1 MSSTTTN
8 EHKPSILFVDD
19 ERNILEGIKRNYR
32 SLRNEYEMNFAE
44 SGQEALELLTHLPVD
59 VVVSDMR
66 MPVMDGATLLQEVA
80 RVHPETIRIILTGH
94 SDEELILKAVPVTH
108 RFLSKPCTSDDLKQS
123 IDRILMFRD
132 SLHNRSISKFL
143 CGIERLPALPMSMQK
158 LQQEITSTT
167 PSIDSVAELVS
178 QDPALAARILQLANS
193 AFFGPRQVLNCP
205 REATL
210 YLGMETVSALAL
222 HVHVFESLVKE
233 NSVTVEIL
241 RELQSRSAHVADIAY
256 HIALQMTSSEEVAKE
271 AFAGG
276 LLSEIGKLILA
287 LAPEVSTDISK
298 YSKEERLSSCEAEYL
313 MAGSSH
319 AEIGAY
325 LLVLWGIP
333 ANVVNIVAYHHR
345 PSELDGFRTESVVAV
360 HIAQSLLDIIYEQ
373 ASPPS
378 MDWSFISSRG
388 FSARMPEWLNY
399 ALDCCSVP
407 PDKLQGLLI
416 TPLDEKEWNPQ

>member
-1 MSSTTTN
+1 MNPATPAK
-8 EHKPSILFVDD
+8 KPHILFVDD

-32 SLRNEYEMNFAE
+32 SLRNEYEMHFAE
-44 SGQEALELLTHLPVD
+44 SGEQALAVLVEQPMD

-66 MPVMDGATLLQEVA
+66 MPIMDGATLLQEVA
-80 RVHPETIRIILTGH
+80 RAHPETVRIILTGH

-108 RFLSKPCTSDDLKQS
+108 RFLSKPCSSEDLKQS
-123 IDRILMFRD
+123 IDRILSFRD
-132 SLHNRSISKFL
+132 ALHNHSISKFL

-158 LQQEITSTT
+158 LQQEITSTS
-167 PSIDSVAELVS
+167 PSIDRVAELVS

-193 AFFGPRQVLNCP
+193 AFFGPRQILTCP

-210 YLGMETVSALAL
+210 YLGLETVSALAL
-222 HVHVFESLVKE
+222 HVHVFESLVKV
-233 NSVTVEIL
+233 NSVTSEIL

-256 HIALQMTSSEEVAKE
+256 HIALQMTSSEEMAKE

-287 LAPEVSTDISK
+287 LTPEVSEGISK
-298 YSKEERLSSCEAEYL
+298 YSQEERLSSCAAEYL
-313 MAGSSH
+313 LAGSSH

-345 PSELDGFRTESVVAV
+345 PSEIDGFRTEPVVAV
-360 HIAQSLLDIIYEQ
+360 HVAQSLLDIIYEK
-373 ASPPS
+373 AAPPS

-407 PDKLQGLLI
+407 PDKLQGLLVM
-416 TPLDEKEWNPQ
+416 PLNEKEWNPK

>member
-1 MSSTTTN
+1 MNPTSS
-8 EHKPSILFVDD
+8 EKKPHILFVDD

-32 SLRNEYEMNFAE
+32 SLRNAYDMHFAE
-44 SGQEALELLTHLPVD
+44 SGQEALTVLVQQPMD

-80 RVHPETIRIILTGH
+80 RLHPETIRIILTGH

-108 RFLSKPCTSDDLKQS
+108 RFLSKPCSSDDLKQS
-123 IDRILMFRD
+123 IDRILSFRD
-132 SLHNRSISKFL
+132 SLHHRSISKFL
-143 CGIERLPALPMSMQK
+143 CGLERLPALPMSMQK
-158 LQQEITSTT
+158 LQQEITSTA
-167 PSIDSVAELVS
+167 PSIDHVAELVS

-193 AFFGPRQVLNCP
+193 AFFGPRQVLTCP

-210 YLGMETVSALAL
+210 YLGLETVSALAL

-233 NSVTVEIL
+233 NAITAKIL
-241 RELQSRSAHVADIAY
+241 QDLQARSARVADIAY
-256 HIALQMTSSEEVAKE
+256 HIAMEVTSSEEMAKE

-276 LLSEIGKLILA
+276 LLSDIGKLILA
-287 LAPEVSTDISK
+287 LTPEVSNSISK
-298 YSKEERLSSCEAEYL
+298 YSEDEGLSSCDAEYL

-345 PSELDGFRTESVVAV
+345 PAELDGFHTEPVVAV

-373 ASPPS
+373 AIPPS
-378 MDWSFISSRG
+378 MDWSFLSSRG
-388 FSARMPEWLNY
+388 YSARMPEWLHY
-399 ALDCCSVP
+399 ALGCCSEP
-407 PDKLQGLLI
+407 PEKLRGLLI
-416 TPLDEKEWNPQ
+416 TPTDEKEWNPQ